1 MLDAKR
7 IIDTF
12 CVIFNEYRWAG
23 CILHRGKWTTLI
35 LYVRVNEIYVHNF
48 IIIPTFEMTNN
59 FKKYTDRLNLLVI
72 K

>member
-23 CILHRGKWTTLI
+23 GILHRGKWTTLI
-35 LYVRVNEIYVHNF
+35 LYVRFNEIYVDSLF
-48 IIIPTFEMTNN
+48 
-59 FKKYTDRLNLLVI
+59 
-72 K
+72 